1 MIFKDN
7 SNKKKKD
14 LCEAATKIQMIMKN
28 GDYVIKKWIN
38 STNENILV
46 LCPKDEQPWKGV
58 FIQNFN
64 E

>member
-7 SNKKKKD
+7 KKKD
-14 LCEAATKIQMIMKN
+14 LCEAATKIQMILKN

-46 LCPKDEQPWKGV
+46 LCQKDEQPWKGV
-58 FIQNFN
+58 FIQIFD